1 MIQLMDASI
10 DGKGCFW
17 ALLRPHESGSVVC
30 STNYWLFETGAG
42 TALIAAAVLAVI
54 VGVVVVAQTLYAST
68 KEHLNEFAT
77 LRALGASAGF
87 IRKVI
92 LWQAVLSAIMGYV
105 MGILLSQVVIYAFK
119 DSKLLIIMTF
129 NLAWGLLVLTIAMCV
144 LAAVSAIFKV
154 VRIDPAVVFSR

>member
-1 MIQLMDASI
+1 
-10 DGKGCFW
+10 
-17 ALLRPHESGSVVC
+17 
-30 STNYWLFETGAG
+30 
-42 TALIAAAVLAVI
+42 
-54 VGVVVVAQTLYAST
+54 
-68 KEHLNEFAT
+68 
-77 LRALGASAGF
+77 
-87 IRKVI
+87 
-92 LWQAVLSAIMGYV
+92 MGYV